1 MLYRK
6 VLIIANLMKDEAE
19 DRARS
24 IADYLKSKDIESEI
38 FGFRGPAGTFPRAS
52 GFDLAVTLGGD
63 GTVLYAARGF
73 ADSEVPI
80 LPVNLGH
87 LGFIAGFSSA
97 GWKEAI
103 DACLAG
109 RLTISRRSMLQASVE
124 RDGRPAGL
132 FYALND
138 GVVAG
143 RGIAKLMT
151 VDIRAGG
158 ALLGEY
164 RADGIIVATPTGS
177 TAYNLAAGGPIVHP
191 DLDAM
196 ILNPVCPFTLS
207 NRPLVVPGR
216 ERIEIIVKESK
227 RTGIILTLDGQD
239 AMDLES
245 GDRVAFVHAPKQ
257 ALICLPEKQTFYQV
271 LRDKLCWSGG
281 SHD

>member
-1 MLYRK
+1 MVCRK

-24 IADYLKSKDIESEI
+24 ISVYLKSRNIETEI
-38 FGFRGPAGTFPRAS
+38 FSFKGAAGPLPHTE
-52 GFDLAVTLGGD
+52 GFDLAITLGGD
-63 GTVLYAARGF
+63 GTVLYAARGL
-73 ADSEVPI
+73 ADVEVPI

-97 GWKEAI
+97 GWMAAI
-103 DACLAG
+103 DACLQG
-109 RLTISRRSMLQASVE
+109 RLKLSRRSMLLATVE
-124 RDGRPAGL
+124 RAGAAAGR

-143 RGIAKLMT
+143 RGIAKLIT
-151 VDIRAGG
+151 VDVKAGG

-207 NRPLVVPGR
+207 NRPLVVPGS
-216 ERIEIIVKESK
+216 ETLEIIVKESK

-239 AMDLES
+239 AMDLEN

-257 ALICLPEKQTFYQV
+257 ALICLPERQTFYEV